1 MKKIYN
7 LSELQIGKIYYI
19 DLPSEDVRPPLKLKG
34 KLWSNSDEKS
44 YISFGDLE
52 YVNDKYNHL
61 RFPNCKPLI
70 LNLYIINGLLYR
82 IITHHLQKILFIKSF
97 PEIHTPCNIYEP
109 ENEKILV
116 NFIMRNKIINDPYFN
131 YYNDG
136 M

>member
-1 MKKIYN
+1 MKKIN
-7 LSELQIGKIYYI
+7 DLSDLEKGKIYYI

-61 RFPNCKPLI
+61 QFPNCKPLI
-70 LNLYIINGLLYR
+70 LNLYKINGLLYR
-82 IITHHLQKILFIKSF
+82 IVIHHMSKISLIKSF

-109 ENEKILV
+109 EIEKILV
-116 NFIMRNKIINDPYFN
+116 NFIMRNKVINDPYFN
-131 YYNDG
+131 YY
-136 M
+136 